1 MESWCANS
9 SSNCRSAPLADS
21 RAGTV
26 IAWPSR
32 KKRDIP
38 AGANAVATN
47 RVARRD
53 FDILDE
59 IEFGIMLK
67 GSEVKSL
74 RESKVQL
81 QDAYAVFFQRELW
94 LVGLNISAY
103 SHSGTAFA
111 HDNDRRRKLLAHRHQ
126 LENWSSR
133 VDREGLAIIPLAL
146 YFKDGRAKISMGLA
160 RGKKQHDRRQDI
172 ASATPTSMP
181 ERRCLARTAPIASPS
196 TASRHHGPV

>member
-1 MESWCANS
+1 MAKSQ
-9 SSNCRSAPLADS
+9 
-21 RAGTV
+21 
-26 IAWPSR
+26 

-38 AGANAVATN
+38 AGATAVATN

-126 LENWSSR
+126 LEDWSSR

-172 ASATPTSMP
+172 AKRDADLDARKAMSRAN
-181 ERRCLARTAPIASPS
+181 RADRLAKYS
-196 TASRHHGPV
+196 

>member
-1 MESWCANS
+1 MAKS
-9 SSNCRSAPLADS
+9 P
-21 RAGTV
+21 
-26 IAWPSR
+26 
-32 KKRDIP
+32 KRDIP
-38 AGANAVATN
+38 AGATAVATN

-59 IEFGIMLK
+59 LEFGIVLK

-81 QDAYAVFFQRELW
+81 QDAYAIFFQRELW

-103 SHSGTAFA
+103 SHSSAAFA

-126 LENWSSR
+126 LEMWSSR
-133 VDREGLAIIPLAL
+133 VDREGLTIIPLAL
-146 YFKDGRAKISMGLA
+146 YFANGRAKISMGLA

-172 ASATPTSMP
+172 ARRDA
-181 ERRCLARTAPIASPS
+181 ERDAQRAMSKANRADRLTKYS
-196 TASRHHGPV
+196 